1 MTTAPERLRPADT
14 PDDSEEVVRR
24 ALREQRKTRRIGTKT
39 RDLTNFSEPIKLGQA
54 VIGRHSASRQELTDA
69 QGKALTL
76 VTLAWESIRKVD
88 DRTRTRTVQI
98 DVVWDESDS
107 SDVVPHVFAS
117 ELVQFDDYEPTATE
131 LFDSTKTRGQ
141 NAYSAARVLD
151 HVNQILGSKP
161 D

>member
-107 SDVVPHVFAS
+107 ADAVSYTHLTLP
-117 ELVQFDDYEPTATE
+117 PI
-131 LFDSTKTRGQ
+131 
-141 NAYSAARVLD
+141 YSV
-151 HVNQILGSKP
+151 
-161 D
+161 